1 MTQVRLCWSQK
12 LTTLCLSKLAAHLE
26 HPTGLQSALELGFEV
41 MKSSFPVSEKLL
53 LRSSLSSIALIH
65 FFAKKTQYKSKVI
78 SLHLFS
84 NVEFLWVFL
93 VAVLLAWQRG
103 SCASLENKKALSYQC
118 CYK

>member
-1 MTQVRLCWSQK
+1 MMLLHNTEGKEKMTQVRLCWSQK

-53 LRSSLSSIALIH
+53 LRSSLSGIAIIH

-84 NVEFLWVFL
+84 NVEFLWVFFS
-93 VAVLLAWQRG
+93 G
-103 SCASLENKKALSYQC
+103 CAAGMATR
-118 CYK
+118 